1 MWDAIEA
8 AVRAEANEDTPSSAA
23 ATPRRRPPTYVVAGL
38 VAAAVLLVV
47 AIAAVVVPSDDAEP
61 QIAARADLND
71 ELLDVTTDTVGDA
84 LLLEDG
90 DELLLEV
97 DLPDLPAA
105 PDGVV
110 YEVWLIDP
118 ETSEL
123 QTLGLTDGGGR
134 LAVPAGIDPAQFALV
149 DVSREPVDGEPAHSG
164 DSIVRGLLEP
174 VT

>member
-1 MWDAIEA
+1 M
-8 AVRAEANEDTPSSAA
+8 
-23 ATPRRRPPTYVVAGL
+23 
-38 VAAAVLLVV
+38 AAAVLLVV

-123 QTLGLTDGGGR
+123 QTLGLTDGAGR
-134 LAVPAGIDPAQFALV
+134 LVGAGGHRPGPVRAGRR
-149 DVSREPVDGEPAHSG
+149 VSRA
-164 DSIVRGLLEP
+164 RGR
-174 VT
+174 

>member
-1 MWDAIEA
+1 M
-8 AVRAEANEDTPSSAA
+8 
-23 ATPRRRPPTYVVAGL
+23 
-38 VAAAVLLVV
+38 AAAVLLVV
-47 AIAAVVVPSDDAEP
+47 AIAAVVMPSDDAEP

-71 ELLDVTTDTVGDA
+71 ELLDVTTGEVGDA
-84 LLLEDG
+84 RLLDDSG
-90 DELLLEV
+90 ELLLEV
-97 DLPDLPAA
+97 DLPALPAA

-118 ETSEL
+118 DTSEL
-123 QTLGLTDGGGR
+123 QTLGPDRRSEQR
-134 LAVPAGIDPAQFALV
+134 LVVPAGIDPAQFALV

>member
-1 MWDAIEA
+1 M
-8 AVRAEANEDTPSSAA
+8 
-23 ATPRRRPPTYVVAGL
+23 AGL

-123 QTLGLTDGGGR
+123 QTLGLTDGAGR
-134 LAVPAGIDPAQFALV
+134 LVVPAGIDPAQFALV